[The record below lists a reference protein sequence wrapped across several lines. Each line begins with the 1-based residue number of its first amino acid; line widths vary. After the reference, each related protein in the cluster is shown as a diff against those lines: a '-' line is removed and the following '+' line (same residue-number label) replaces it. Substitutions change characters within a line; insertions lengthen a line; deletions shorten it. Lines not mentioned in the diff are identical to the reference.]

1 MKRIILSHL
10 SFLVML
16 QLGAQIKTIKI
27 NGIVMDTSVKTIEIT
42 YPADNQ
48 LSKWQYTKV
57 NIENGKFDTCIQ
69 ITFPA
74 DITISYGN
82 RIFGNKYID
91 SNAEIFIDSA
101 GVPHVNGSPTQDEY
115 ENKFLPFFQSNNQIY
130 DSLRNLY
137 GSIYQKYGENI
148 PKKVKDSAILLQ
160 DKYYYG
166 RATLLSEYIKLH
178 PNSYVALWDI
188 YFFVS
193 RSPTHR
199 YFDFEKL
206 FSSFSTQ
213 MQQQSFISVLK
224 EKIKASDYMVV
235 GQIFPNDF
243 FKGYEQMQNEIKENN
258 QYYLIDFWY
267 SHCAPCIEGF
277 PKLKNIYNQFHSKGF
292 EIVSISVD
300 KLKYKEDY
308 HAAIKKNKLSWKH
321 IWDKDGLTAEKY
333 NIYSFPT
340 YILLDKDWRIINSNI
355 RNTELEAFLKE
366 KL

>member
-1 MKRIILSHL
+1 MRK
-10 SFLVML
+10 
-16 QLGAQIKTIKI
+16 
-27 NGIVMDTSVKTIEIT
+27 
-42 YPADNQ
+42 
-48 LSKWQYTKV
+48 
-57 NIENGKFDTCIQ
+57 
-69 ITFPA
+69 
-74 DITISYGN
+74 
-82 RIFGNKYID
+82 
-91 SNAEIFIDSA
+91 
-101 GVPHVNGSPTQDEY
+101 EY
-115 ENKFLPFFQSNNQIY
+115 K
-130 DSLRNLY
+130 
-137 GSIYQKYGENI
+137 I
-148 PKKVKDSAILLQ
+148 PKADKKVTMGIMAEDNALQ
-160 DKYYYG
+160 
-166 RATLLSEYIKLH
+166 
-178 PNSYVALWDI
+178 N
-188 YFFVS
+188 
-193 RSPTHR
+193 
-199 YFDFEKL
+199 
-206 FSSFSTQ
+206 
-213 MQQQSFISVLK
+213 LK